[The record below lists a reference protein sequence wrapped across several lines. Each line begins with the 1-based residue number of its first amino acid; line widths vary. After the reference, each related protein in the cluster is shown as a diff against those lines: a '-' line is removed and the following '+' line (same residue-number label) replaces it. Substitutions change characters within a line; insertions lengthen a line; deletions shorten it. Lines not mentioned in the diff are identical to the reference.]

1 MKRSELYKMVWE
13 KPVSKLSAELGISD
27 VGLAKACRR
36 QAIPVPPRGYWA
48 KLQAGKRPP
57 KIALPAPELDTIVDF
72 ATNDPEARATQRS
85 LRDQR
90 ESATRAEIENAV
102 REVEVVMPALL
113 ERPHPLVVATKRL
126 VDRTPKL
133 IAALARRR
141 LGEWSRLAEKE
152 NPPHDEHG
160 RYMLFREGVLN
171 ITASLESMEWILRFH
186 DGLLKA
192 LKAAGMKTE
201 WAKGES
207 GRRAGSGHANRVQLV
222 MGGERFAMEFVQG
235 YHRKKLP
242 ASEYAKL
249 RKEKSWASEY
259 VYEPADRFSLRVKGT
274 EYSASKI
281 WEATGQKLQDQL
293 REITHGILALV
304 PLQRISRRERE
315 AREEESRKR
324 AEEEARVRRRLQARE
339 EVFKQALSIAEM
351 HEKIARLREFL
362 DGLSVRCNEFVEPY
376 NERVAVWIRVVREEL
391 ERTDPVHA
399 QLQASVDGPRWRP
412 WPPEWWPED
421 GDLPESS
428 EGQSLEGRDLI

>member
-1 MKRSELYKMVWE
+1 MTLKRSELYTLVWE

-36 QAIPVPPRGYWA
+36 YAIPVPPRGYWA

-57 KIALPAPELDTIVDF
+57 KIALPAPELDTMVDF
-72 ATNDPEARATQRS
+72 ATSDPEERKRQKS
-85 LRDQR
+85 LREQR
-90 ESATRAEIENAV
+90 ESAIRAEIENAV
-102 REVEVVMPALL
+102 RKVEVVMPATL
-113 ERPHPLVVATKRL
+113 ERPHALVAATKRL
-126 VDRTPKL
+126 VDKTPKL
-133 IAALARRR
+133 IAAQARRR
-141 LGEWSRLAEKE
+141 LGEWPRLAQGE
-152 NPPHDEHG
+152 NAPYEEHG

-171 ITASLESMEWILRFH
+171 ITASLDSMEWILRFH
-186 DGLLKA
+186 DCLLKA
-192 LKAAGMKTE
+192 LNAAGMTTE

-207 GRRAGSGHANRVQLV
+207 GRRSGSGQASRVQLV
-222 MGGERFAMEFVQG
+222 MGDERFAVEFVQG

-259 VYEPADRFSLRVKGT
+259 AYEPADRFSLRVKGT
-274 EYSASKI
+274 EYSASKV
-281 WEATGQKLQDQL
+281 WEATGQKLQEQL
-293 REITHGILALV
+293 REIAYGILALV
-304 PLQRISRRERE
+304 PLQRISKRERE

-324 AEEEARVRRRLQARE
+324 AEEEALVRRRRQARE
-339 EVFKQALSIAEM
+339 EVFEQALRIAET
-351 HEKIARLREFL
+351 HDKIARLREFL
-362 DGLSVRCNEFVEPY
+362 DGLSVRRNEFVEPY

-399 QLQASVDGPRWRP
+399 QLQASVDGPRGKP

-428 EGQSLEGRDLI
+428 EGQSREGGI